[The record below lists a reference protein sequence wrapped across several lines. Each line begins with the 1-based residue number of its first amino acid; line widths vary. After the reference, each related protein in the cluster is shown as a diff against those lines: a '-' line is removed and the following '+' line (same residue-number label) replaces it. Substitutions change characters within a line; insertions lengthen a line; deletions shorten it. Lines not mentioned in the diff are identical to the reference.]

1 MTKLLLSVRITEK
14 YFSTAQIESLEQELD
29 SFNSKSEFMRK
40 IIKFYLK
47 HNNSD
52 LELDSPSTSTS
63 ELQELLEENN
73 SLLQQLAS
81 KAPSSIKQT
90 KMKST
95 TSNIDD
101 NKKVSTT
108 YQGEEQ
114 QDKTEQALSLLD
126 QF

>member
-1 MTKLLLSVRITEK
+1 MTKLLFSVRITEK

-52 LELDSPSTSTS
+52 VEVKKDTTSTT
-63 ELQELLEENN
+63 EIKELLEENN
-73 SLLQQLAS
+73 LLLQQLINKGPQNSGNSQVAT
-81 KAPSSIKQT
+81 AVYEGEKQA
-90 KMKST
+90 
-95 TSNIDD
+95 
-101 NKKVSTT
+101 
-108 YQGEEQ
+108 
-114 QDKTEQALSLLD
+114 DKTNQALSLLE